1 MVDGEFE
8 VVTTP
13 ILDFIE
19 VYEGLVDPAICAA
32 ICRRFDSS
40 AHGEGLVGS
49 GFYPDLKK
57 SRDLAIT
64 GLVEWNDMAALLME
78 AVLKA
83 LLRYLRKYP
92 HVLVAPLLLEHFP
105 EDGGPPQRLGD
116 RELAGL
122 DDDSLLIIVQQLLRP
137 GAINLQRYTANKG
150 GYPYWHCELYPRDAN
165 GETLHRTLLWTIY
178 LNDDF
183 LAGETEFFYQRKKV
197 IPKAG
202 SVLIAPTAFTHTH
215 RGNRPT
221 GGDKYIATSWILFNR
236 AEQIYGGG
244 PA

>member
-1 MVDGEFE
+1 M
-8 VVTTP
+8 VTTP
-13 ILDFIE
+13 LLDFIE
-19 VYEGLVDPAICAA
+19 VYEGLVDPAVCAA

-49 GFYPDLKK
+49 GLYPNLKE
-57 SRDLAIT
+57 SSDLAIT
-64 GLVEWNDMAALLME
+64 GLVEWNDRVALLMQ

-92 HVLVAPLLLEHFP
+92 HVLVAPLSLEHYP
-105 EDGGPPQRLGD
+105 EDGGPSLRLGV

-122 DDDSLLIIVQQLLRP
+122 DDDCLLMIVQQLLRP

-165 GETLHRTLLWTIY
+165 GKTLHCTLLWTIY

-183 LAGETEFFYQRKKV
+183 LEGETEFFYQRKKL
-197 IPKAG
+197 IPKPG
-202 SVLIAPTAFTHTH
+202 SV
-215 RGNRPT
+215 
-221 GGDKYIATSWILFNR
+221 
-236 AEQIYGGG
+236 
-244 PA
+244 